1 MDTEK
6 HSYTLEQIP
15 ANRRLIEVLYLHGK
29 ITKEAR
35 EYAMNLLYLHN
46 QWGFWISRLLLII
59 GATLILSGIVY
70 FFAFNWAKITPI
82 MKLFSIQLGIIGC
95 LIVSY
100 LYSLQRISGQVLLL
114 SASVLVG
121 VFMAV
126 FGQIYQTGADA
137 YQLFMMWS
145 LLTFGWTLVSN
156 FAPQW
161 IFWLVIINTFLV
173 LWWQQDALPTKQ
185 MEFMIF
191 VYMISLNGA
200 ILALREYFSMKKA
213 YEWLKA
219 QWIRLMLTIVILLI
233 MLIPIII
240 WIVVDPSRAT
250 KSIMLSGVMGLIGHG
265 AVYFFYRYRSPDIYS
280 LAATVLSGS
289 IIVEAAGLK
298 ILFEMFR
305 RTDAIMFLL
314 MGLITLGVFT
324 YAIIYLR
331 KITKE
336 MGGGYV

>member
-6 HSYTLEQIP
+6 HSCTLEQIP
-15 ANRRLIEVLYLHGK
+15 ANRRLIEALYLHKK

-35 EYAMNLLYLHN
+35 EYAMNLLYPHN
-46 QWGFWISRLLLII
+46 QWGFWISRLLLTI
-59 GATLILSGIVY
+59 GATLVLSGIVY

-82 MKLFSIQLGIIGC
+82 MKLFSIQFGIIGC
-95 LIVSY
+95 LIASY

-145 LLTFGWTLVSN
+145 LLTFGWTLISN

-173 LWWQQDALPTKQ
+173 LWWQQEALPTKQ

-191 VYMISLNGA
+191 IYIISLNGA
-200 ILALREYFSMKKA
+200 TLALREYFSMKKA

-219 QWIRLMLTIVILLI
+219 QWIRLMLTIATLLI
-233 MLIPIII
+233 MLIPIVV
-240 WIVVDPSRAT
+240 WIVDPSRAT
-250 KSIMLSGVMGLIGHG
+250 KSIMLSGVIGLIGHG
-265 AVYFFYRYRSPDIYS
+265 VVYFFYRYRSPDICS
-280 LAATVLSGS
+280 LAATVFSGS
-289 IIVEAAGLK
+289 IIVETAGLK
-298 ILFEMFR
+298 VLFEMFR
-305 RTDAIMFLL
+305 KTDAIMFLL
-314 MGLITLGVFT
+314 MGLITLCVFT

-331 KITKE
+331 KITKG
-336 MGGGYV
+336 MGVDHV